1 MKKGTYTIGS
11 LIILLIAAFIFV
23 LVPMFAGG
31 RKNKQI
37 PAFGKYDGTE
47 IRYEQGTD
55 FANYVTQYAES
66 YKNRNIQ
73 ISNSDYYYLFNSAF
87 NTTVMRIAFTKAV
100 NKSGY
105 IVPESAVNRAM
116 MPYFTDET
124 GKYSSKVYKLADP
137 QRVAELKKD
146 FQETLIAMRYQEDL
160 FGSSETLEKK
170 SLYGLKTSDS
180 EVSFL
185 QSLNDEKRKFNMVS
199 FNMNNYPDS
208 EKAAYGKENAEKFA
222 KYDFSV
228 ITVADKSKA
237 ETAAK
242 RIANNEITFVDAVS
256 EYSQKSYTNDSGKMN
271 SKYAYQISGA
281 LQNEKDFEALKILK
295 ADEISSVIQTK
306 IGYSIFK
313 ADSDPSEADFTD
325 SDTLKTVQ
333 NYINSNEATVIED
346 YFNSQAEKFAS
357 SAKETSFD
365 SACKKFGLTKLS
377 VPEFP
382 LNYGNVSAAAK
393 LDTSIEG
400 LSGAATNEN
409 FLKEVFSLAKGEI
422 SKPVTNG
429 RNILVLQ
436 LAETIKNTDAP
447 VEKDALIDE
456 ITSYDQSASQ
466 TVLLAS
472 KKLENNFSEVFF
484 KYIMADN

>member
-1 MKKGTYTIGS
+1 MKKGSYTIGS

-23 LVPMFAGG
+23 LVPMFSGG
-31 RKNKQI
+31 RKGKQI

-55 FANYVTQYAES
+55 FANYVTQYAEN
-66 YKNRNIQ
+66 YKSRNIQ

-87 NTTVMRIAFTKAV
+87 TTTVMRVAFTKAV

-124 GKYSSKVYKLADP
+124 GKYSSKIYKLADP
-137 QRVAELKKD
+137 ARVAEMKEQ
-146 FQETLIAMRYQEDL
+146 FQETLVAQRYQEDL
-160 FGSSETLEKK
+160 FGSYETLGKEAM
-170 SLYGLKTSDS
+170 YGVKTSDS
-180 EVSFL
+180 EIAFL
-185 QSLNDEKRKFNMVS
+185 QSLNDEKRKFSMVS

-208 EKAAYGKENAEKFA
+208 EKAAYGKANSDKFT

-228 ITVADKSKA
+228 ITIAEKSKA
-237 ETAAK
+237 EACAK
-242 RIANNEITFVDAVS
+242 RIANNEITFADAVS

-271 SKYAYQISGA
+271 SKYAYQISGS
-281 LQNEKDFEALKILK
+281 LQNEKDFETLKALK
-295 ADEISSVIQTK
+295 ADEVSSVIQTK
-306 IGYSIFK
+306 IGFSIFK
-313 ADSDPSEADFTD
+313 ADSDPAEADF
-325 SDTLKTVQ
+325 SDADVLKTVQ

-346 YFNSQAEKFAS
+346 YFNSQAEKFIA
-357 SAKETSFD
+357 SAKESSFD
-365 SACKKFGLTKLS
+365 AACKKFSLTKLS

-382 LNYGNVSAAAK
+382 MNYGNVSAAAK

-409 FLKEVFSLAKGEI
+409 FLKEAFSLAKGEI

-436 LAETIKNTDAP
+436 LAETIRSSEEP
-447 VEKDALIDE
+447 VEKGALIDE

-466 TVLLAS
+466 TALLAS
-472 KKLENNFSEVFF
+472 PKLENNFSEVFF
-484 KYIMADN
+484 KYIMAN